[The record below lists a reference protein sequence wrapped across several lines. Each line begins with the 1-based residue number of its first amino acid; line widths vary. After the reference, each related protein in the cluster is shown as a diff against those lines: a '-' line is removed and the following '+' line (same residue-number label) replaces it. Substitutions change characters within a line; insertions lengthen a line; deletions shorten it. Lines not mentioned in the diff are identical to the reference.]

1 MLCIYNSIL
10 EKNKTEKQ
18 VCTQMKQGWSWTD
31 NDQRWMMNNMR
42 CISLL
47 HLKTAGSA
55 KWPWVVKE
63 QDAEYS
69 SLSSVLEPRRRRW
82 WTHQHTQEYGKDK
95 FLKKRKKFQKLY
107 LEGHYDV
114 SLCFYRETHTQR
126 NLSQKKKTFQGL
138 LFTLFSKDSGFACAF
153 PEFRTS
159 WGTTH
164 PNAKHQ
170 QEAHSKSGLTLYH
183 EWILKDSSHTS

>member
-1 MLCIYNSIL
+1 MYLQFHTRV
-10 EKNKTEKQ
+10 EQ
-18 VCTQMKQGWSWTD
+18 DWKQGWSWTD

-69 SLSSVLEPRRRRW
+69 SLSSVLEPRRRHW
-82 WTHQHTQEYGKDK
+82 WTHQHTQVYAKDK
-95 FLKKRKKFQKLY
+95 FLKKRRKFQKLY

-114 SLCFYRETHTQR
+114 SLCFYRETHRETCLR
-126 NLSQKKKTFQGL
+126 KRKHLKVY
-138 LFTLFSKDSGFACAF
+138 FS
-153 PEFRTS
+153 
-159 WGTTH
+159 
-164 PNAKHQ
+164 
-170 QEAHSKSGLTLYH
+170 HS
-183 EWILKDSSHTS
+183 